1 MSFIPIVESRSRS
14 QSEQPA
20 TCPICYAVIRQSRN
34 LRRHLELR
42 HFAKP
47 GVKKEKKSKSGGNDT
62 ELNSTA
68 ESGSVI
74 ASNVS
79 DITAT
84 ACDSYQAVAG
94 NVTAVSTSNAPI
106 IVTHGNSA
114 GGATVTH
121 MATLKQEQPNAATS
135 SSGTS
140 LQNVIHFVSEEV
152 FGS

>member
-1 MSFIPIVESRSRS
+1 M
-14 QSEQPA
+14 
-20 TCPICYAVIRQSRN
+20 
-34 LRRHLELR
+34 ELR

-68 ESGSVI
+68 ETDSVI

-84 ACDSYQAVAG
+84 AGDSYQTVAG
-94 NVTAVSTSNAPI
+94 NVTTVAATSSNAPI
-106 IVTHGNSA
+106 IVTHGGSA

-121 MATLKQEQPNAATS
+121 MTTLKQEQPNAATS